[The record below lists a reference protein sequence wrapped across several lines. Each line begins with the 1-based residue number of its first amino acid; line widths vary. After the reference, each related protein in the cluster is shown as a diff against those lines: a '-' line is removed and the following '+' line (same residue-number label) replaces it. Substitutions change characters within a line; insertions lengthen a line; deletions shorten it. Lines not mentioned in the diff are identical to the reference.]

1 VTRDGGVL
9 QAQTQIASTPHHV
22 TLVQVED
29 VDSPG
34 GLTQVAVDDPD
45 DHLANFR
52 GADPGA
58 DGPFY
63 TVEVPEHPGEWALLL
78 SPFCR

>member
-9 QAQTQIASTPHHV
+9 QARTQIASTPHHV
-22 TLVQVED
+22 TLVLVAD
-29 VDSPG
+29 VDGPG
-34 GLTQVAVDDPD
+34 GLTQVAVDDPN
-45 DHLANFR
+45 DHLASLH

-63 TVEVPEHPGEWALLL
+63 TVQVPGHLGKWALLL